1 MGSVCVNDESVSC
14 SNVISSPGSKSCLP
28 NKRKNVSKLHNQAVK
43 WKSHDSTIIGKVA
56 LTDSGLIETTLRQ
69 MNTSYS
75 LGYFKTQIFFRA
87 SYSQLFSSLCLLV
100 DNCIK
105 VITSS
110 PTKLIYLIVLAQQ
123 VAEPKGI
130 LTNVW
135 VGRDH
140 RSTIQFFSK
149 SSL

>member
-28 NKRKNVSKLHNQAVK
+28 NKRKNVSKLHNLAVK

-75 LGYFKTQIFFRA
+75 LVALGTLAYFKTQIFFKA
-87 SYSQLFSSLCLLV
+87 SYSQLFSSLCLLL

-105 VITSS
+105 GITSS
-110 PTKLIYLIVLAQQ
+110 PTRLIYLIVLAQQ

-135 VGRDH
+135 VGGDR
-140 RSTIQFFSK
+140 R
-149 SSL
+149 